1 MTYISIN
8 LKHDLNGSVIGQKLI
23 DLSKPTV
30 MGILNITPDSFFS
43 GSRFSLNSNQI
54 TDQVGKMIAD
64 GAKFIDIGG
73 YSTRPNA
80 NDVSISEEIDRVSP
94 VIEVISK
101 DFGNK
106 IAISID
112 TFRSKVAREA
122 VNAGATIINDIAG
135 GNLDEEMFQTVA
147 ELQVPYILMHSRG
160 NPQTM
165 DRLNDYKTGD
175 GPHLT
180 LAVITE
186 LQEKVAQLRALA
198 VKDIM
203 IDPGFG
209 FAKNAKQGFEM
220 MRNLEAFKVMDLP
233 LLVGISRKSMIWRTL
248 NITADEALNGTTALN
263 MYALSQGAKILR
275 VHDVKEATET
285 IRLYEELSTAES
297 SLSLLQIQSKNHHG
311 HRLIQ

>member
-1 MTYISIN
+1 MTFISIN
-8 LKHDLNGSVIGQKLI
+8 HKYTPNEPVIGQKLI
-23 DLSKPTV
+23 DLSKPSV

-43 GSRFSLNSNQI
+43 GSRYTPNSNQI

-64 GAKFIDIGG
+64 GAVFIDIGG
-73 YSTRPNA
+73 YSTRPDA
-80 NDVSISEEIDRVSP
+80 SDVSVAEEIDRVSP
-94 VIEVISK
+94 VIEVIAQNFADK
-101 DFGNK
+101 V
-106 IAISID
+106 AISID

-122 VNAGATIINDIAG
+122 VKVGATIINDIAG

-165 DRLNDYKTGD
+165 NKLNDYKD
-175 GPHLT
+175 LT
-180 LAVITE
+180 LDVITE

-198 VKDIM
+198 VKDII

-220 MRNLEAFKVMDLP
+220 MRNLDAFKVMDLP

-263 MYALSQGAKILR
+263 MYALMQGAKILR
-275 VHDVKEATET
+275 VHDVKEAMET
-285 IRLYEELSTAES
+285 VKLFEEL
-297 SLSLLQIQSKNHHG
+297 G
-311 HRLIQ
+311 G